1 VEATKEEYPSTS
13 RNQDIV
19 EDPEADISKV
29 STKIDL
35 KALSYKARAGRRGYT
50 KSLID
55 SGCNRHMFG
64 NRELFQDFVE
74 TLIPIKTAGNTI
86 YAMGVGT
93 VGKLRGCLYV
103 PNLPINLISPFQ
115 AMEDIN
121 GLKIDLEMNKCTLWH
136 KFNKFA
142 PIVIDVPDRLIEV
155 TDYSWMGLDK
165 WDEEAI
171 HDRIRDKSME

>member
-1 VEATKEEYPSTS
+1 
-13 RNQDIV
+13 
-19 EDPEADISKV
+19 
-29 STKIDL
+29 
-35 KALSYKARAGRRGYT
+35 
-50 KSLID
+50 
-55 SGCNRHMFG
+55 M
-64 NRELFQDFVE
+64 E
-74 TLIPIKTAGNTI
+74 TPIPIKTAGNTI

-121 GLKIDLEMNKCTLWH
+121 GLKIDLELHKCTLWH

-165 WDEEAI
+165 
-171 HDRIRDKSME
+171 

>member
-1 VEATKEEYPSTS
+1 M
-13 RNQDIV
+13 
-19 EDPEADISKV
+19 
-29 STKIDL
+29 
-35 KALSYKARAGRRGYT
+35 SYKARAGRRGYT

-64 NRELFQDFVE
+64 NRKLFQDFVE

-93 VGKLRGCLYV
+93 VGNV

-121 GLKIDLEMNKCTLWH
+121 GLKIDLELHKCTLWH
-136 KFNKFA
+136 KFNKFV
-142 PIVIDVPDRLIEV
+142 PIVFDVPDRLIKL
-155 TDYSWMGLDK
+155 TD
-165 WDEEAI
+165 
-171 HDRIRDKSME
+171 

>member
-1 VEATKEEYPSTS
+1 
-13 RNQDIV
+13 
-19 EDPEADISKV
+19 
-29 STKIDL
+29 
-35 KALSYKARAGRRGYT
+35 
-50 KSLID
+50 
-55 SGCNRHMFG
+55 MFG

-86 YAMGVGT
+86 YTTGVGT

-103 PNLPINLISPFQ
+103 TNLPINLISPFQ

-121 GLKIDLEMNKCTLWH
+121 GLKIDLELHKCTPWH
-136 KFNKFA
+136 KFNKFV
-142 PIVIDVPDRLIEV
+142 PIVIEVPDRLIEV

-171 HDRIRDKSME
+171 QDKIRDKSVAMRSEYIRGVTSHAMLEQVRLLTEANGEA

>member
-1 VEATKEEYPSTS
+1 MEATKEEYPSTS
-13 RNQDIV
+13 QNQDIV

-29 STKIDL
+29 NTKIDL
-35 KALSYKARAGRRGYT
+35 QALSYKARAGRRGYT

-74 TLIPIKTAGNTI
+74 TLILIKTAGNTI

-115 AMEDIN
+115 AMKDIN
-121 GLKIDLEMNKCTLWH
+121 GLKIDLEMNKCTL
-136 KFNKFA
+136 
-142 PIVIDVPDRLIEV
+142 
-155 TDYSWMGLDK
+155 
-165 WDEEAI
+165 
-171 HDRIRDKSME
+171 